1 MNPKLFKKFCKNKLL
16 VILACIFGKLIPGFN
31 KLKKYRNIFITPYSV
46 YFQKLKLKNNPI
58 RIRISP
64 TNYCNYRCLFCEIHK
79 DNLLY
84 PDHPKNAMDLNV
96 VKNYES
102 FLSTAYKLSWVGGA
116 AEPLLNK
123 NFGKIVEYL
132 KSKFGNKMMTNT
144 NASTV
149 GCELSDIFIKY
160 GFDSILVS
168 YHAGSKETYKK
179 LMTGNIDLVDKNLN
193 YLNEQ
198 KQLLGKTKPAI
209 EFNFALH
216 KFNADEYPHI
226 IKKAKQLGASKLFVN
241 KYYGGRNCLQ
251 DRKVSYDYDIN
262 QGNQVL
268 DKIYAY
274 AKKENIN
281 LCPSKPSY
289 WIRQTDEWDTEN
301 FDAAKK
307 CILPW
312 TNLYFNLVLSDK
324 NCHYVGV
331 CNRIEIFKVAY
342 YKADFRTQKN
352 FNFLWNHPV
361 LQYLRETVNSKDEIN
376 PFCKFC
382 KNFDIAI
389 LRNTDAQQYAEVR
402 DEAMR
407 AFLAEARKRYYF
419 EEMDGLEVLTENPD
433 LDERFQ
439 KKLTELKG

>member
-1 MNPKLFKKFCKNKLL
+1 MKPKLFEKFCENKLL
-16 VILACIFGKLIPGFN
+16 VVLAYIFGKLIPAFN

-102 FLSTAYKLSWVGGA
+102 FLSTAYKLGWVGGG

-144 NASTV
+144 NASV
-149 GCELSDIFIKY
+149 LNRELSDIFIKY

-168 YHAGSKETYKK
+168 YHAGNKEAYKK
-179 LMTGNIDLVDKNLN
+179 LMTGNIELVDKNIN

-198 KQLLGKTKPAI
+198 KQVLGKTKPAI

-216 KFNADEYPHI
+216 KFNADEYPLI
-226 IKKAKQLGASKLFVN
+226 IKKTKQLGASKLFVN
-241 KYYGGRNCLQ
+241 KYYGGRNRLQ
-251 DRKVSYDYDIN
+251 DKKVSYDYDIN

-268 DKIYAY
+268 DEIYAY

-301 FDAAKK
+301 FDAARK

-312 TNLYFNLVLSDK
+312 TNLYFNPVLSDK

-331 CNRIEIFKVAY
+331 CNRIEIFKITYDKV
-342 YKADFRTQKN
+342 DFSTQKN
-352 FNFLWNHPV
+352 FALLWNHPV
-361 LQYLRETVNSKDEIN
+361 LQYLRKTVNSKDTIN
-376 PFCKFC
+376 PIC
-382 KNFDIAI
+382 KNCKNYGRKT
-389 LRNTDAQQYAEVR
+389 LRNTDAQKYASVR
-402 DEAMR
+402 DQAVKDFFAE
-407 AFLAEARKRYYF
+407 FYKQYKYSQIDGIEILEENPYSDEKFQEKLAE
-419 EEMDGLEVLTENPD
+419 LET
-433 LDERFQ
+433 
-439 KKLTELKG
+439 